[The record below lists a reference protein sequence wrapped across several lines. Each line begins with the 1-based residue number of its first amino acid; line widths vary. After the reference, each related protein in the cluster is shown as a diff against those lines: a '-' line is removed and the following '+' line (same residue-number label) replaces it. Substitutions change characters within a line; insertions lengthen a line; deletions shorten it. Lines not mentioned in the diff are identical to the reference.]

1 MGKKISQL
9 NRNEL
14 PYEGNELVAIVET
27 AETRG
32 GTLSSFMNYLS
43 GAKYGTAQ
51 DSPIA
56 TPLANNFFQATQSV
70 AGDLSASGKLV
81 IGTSTV
87 VGTLASIAGG
97 TVVKVILLAQI
108 VHMLAAVSQ
117 MQLVVYAPL

>member
-56 TPLANNFFQATQSV
+56 TPLANNFFQATQSITPGGSL
-70 AGDLSASGKLV
+70 AGTGSGGLSAAGKLA
-81 IGTSTV
+81 
-87 VGTLASIAGG
+87 VGKRINVGIDTTLA
-97 TVVKVILLAQI
+97 
-108 VHMLAAVSQ
+108 
-117 MQLVVYAPL
+117 P